1 MAELS
6 DYGSKKIKSHII
18 ITRLALHLLAYPII
32 GPHIRK
38 KLQEMIKDFQLHQE
52 TMETVSLLIRNA
64 ERCAVG
70 ERACASCS
78 RNSPIT
84 ESVFLDDLAVA
95 MVRSGQARFVNGDEA
110 ITILE
115 KYPDNP
121 LIVARISGKAQE
133 ICRSYPKDCIYWNMK
148 KNGFEF

>member
-1 MAELS
+1 VAELS
-6 DYGSKKIKSHII
+6 EYESKKIKSHII
-18 ITRLALHLLAYPII
+18 ITRLTLHLLTCPFI
-32 GPHIRK
+32 GPHIRR
-38 KLQEMIKDFQLHQE
+38 KLQEKIKDFQLHQE

-70 ERACASCS
+70 ERVCASCS
-78 RNSPIT
+78 RNSPVT
-84 ESVFLDDLAVA
+84 ESVFLDDLAIV
-95 MVRSGQARFVNGDEA
+95 MVRSGQARFVHGDEA

-115 KYPDNP
+115 KYPGNP
-121 LIVARISGKAQE
+121 LIVASISGKVQE